1 MAAVHLAHAV
11 GGDAML
17 GFISAVAF
25 ATILAVVSGL
35 TLSGASAV
43 SHDIYASVIRH
54 GKVAGANEMRV
65 SKITTVVL
73 GIVAVLLGIAFEKIN
88 VAFMVG
94 LAFAIAASSN
104 FPVLLLAVYWRGL
117 TTAGAVSG
125 GGVGLA
131 GAIVFTV
138 LGPSVWV
145 KVLGHAAPIFPLD
158 PPTLLTMPLAFVV
171 CIGVSL
177 LDRSRRAERDRSGY
191 AEQRARMMGGAA
203 LGAAAE

>member
-1 MAAVHLAHAV
+1 LVV
-11 GGDAML
+11 G
-17 GFISAVAF
+17 
-25 ATILAVVSGL
+25 
-35 TLSGASAV
+35 
-43 SHDIYASVIRH
+43 
-54 GKVAGANEMRV
+54 
-65 SKITTVVL
+65 
-73 GIVAVLLGIAFEKIN
+73 
-88 VAFMVG
+88 
-94 LAFAIAASSN
+94 IAASSN

-191 AEQRARMMGGAA
+191 AEQRARMMGGAP